1 MITVVSHDA
10 GGAEILS
17 SWLLRQNEA
26 FCLVLDGPAKE
37 IFKRKLGEREN
48 LSLEEAV
55 KKGTWVLCGTSWQSD
70 LERKAILLAKENS
83 KKVIAFLDHWVNYTD
98 RFLENGMLLL
108 PDEIWVGDVE
118 ANKIARDI
126 FTSTSIVLRA
136 NPYFEDL
143 KLAFENM
150 PKRNT
155 ARNGVSVLFVCEP
168 IGEHALLQHG
178 DERYWGYT
186 EKEALN
192 YFLSNLSVLNDQV
205 TEVRIRPHPSESK
218 GKYNWART
226 ASVVIGGDK
235 SLVEEIAASDIV
247 VGGESMAMVIGI
259 IAGKRIISCVPPG
272 GMTCRLPHTNIEHLE
287 NLISK
292 QAHSWNV

>member
-37 IFKRKLGEREN
+37 IFKRKLGKREN
-48 LSLEEAV
+48 FSLGEAV

-70 LERKAILLAKENS
+70 LERKAIVLAKEDN
-83 KKVIAFLDHWVNYTD
+83 KKTVAFLDHWVNYID
-98 RFLENGMLLL
+98 RFQDKGMLFL
-108 PDEIWVGDVE
+108 PDEIWVGDME
-118 ANKIARDI
+118 AKKLAENI
-126 FTSTSIVLRA
+126 FSSTPIILHA

-150 PKRNT
+150 PPKNFKKQ
-155 ARNGVSVLFVCEP
+155 GVSILYVCEP
-168 IGEHALLQHG
+168 TSEHALLQYG
-178 DERYWGYT
+178 DERHWGYT

-192 YFLSNLSVLNDQV
+192 YFLSNLSVLNDQIL
-205 TEVRIRPHPSESK
+205 EIKIRPHPSEK
-218 GKYNWART
+218 KDKYDWART
-226 ASVVIGGDK
+226 TGVVIGGDK
-235 SLVEEIAASDIV
+235 SLLEEIVASDIV

-259 IAGKRIISCVPPG
+259 IAGKRVISCVPPG
-272 GMTCRLPHTNIEHLE
+272 GIKCRLPHTTIEYFE
-287 NLISK
+287 KLISD
-292 QAHSWNV
+292 QTHHLNA